1 MSEYIKQNF
10 MSGQILE
17 AEHLNHMEDGI
28 GQLSE
33 EIVNLKENGG
43 TGTDEVVRELL
54 DLHPKP
60 SKNLNVTPYDKTFT
74 AKGCTIVINDDN
86 SATISGTPTGNIFW
100 PVIATEIEKRWQLP
114 AGTYTL
120 SGSPS
125 PYIGITLFLYAS
137 QTDAA
142 PASEYVQGGND
153 GAPIKVVVPS
163 DCWAIIR
170 FNVDK
175 RWPDGNVTIYP
186 QLEAGEL
193 ATGYVSPWGEEL
205 FSKRLAGIE
214 TELDKLDVT
223 VNPLAVPDYYFA
235 GNYLPGKVARIN
247 ELMKTCSNNGDVF
260 AFITDTHWEKNAG
273 KSPALLNYVRKNTHI
288 DRLFGGGDYIDGAN
302 SDTEMYDVST
312 IFRDAWAGPRY
323 FTLGNHDYMG
333 DAAYRE
339 TDASLYYIWNSYGTE
354 RVGNLSRNYYY
365 VDNQQMKMRYI
376 VLNRYVDRG
385 EENAE
390 IHGINEEQRTWLR
403 DVALEVE
410 TDWTVLVFVH
420 DLYRFIYNEDG
431 YTSRMS
437 LGYADSEATVTIL
450 DDFVEGGGT
459 VAGIICGEAH
469 VDMVNRTPGGI
480 PVITT
485 TCDKNTGT
493 EAALPINEQFAA
505 RPSGTIKEQVIDV
518 MVIDKTMRT
527 ITAVRIGYPA
537 RNSVEGSYGELVEE
551 RTITY

>member
-1 MSEYIKQNF
+1 MSVTF
-10 MSGQILE
+10 MTNEDKAAIEEQLTS
-17 AEHLNHMEDGI
+17 LNEENALFSTELGI
-28 GQLSE
+28 QL
-33 EIVNLKENGG
+33 
-43 TGTDEVVRELL
+43 
-54 DLHPKP
+54 KP
-60 SKNLNVTPYDKTFT
+60 SKNLNVSPYFDKETKGVTFT
-74 AKGCTIVINDDN
+74 VNADN
-86 SATISGTPTGNIFW
+86 SVTLSGTATGNAYAFSG
-100 PVIATEIEKRWQLP
+100 VTENIPARFILP

-120 SGSPS
+120 SGSYS
-125 PYIGITLFLYAS
+125 NRIQGYVCLYDGADSVTLIAEHKDAGTGITFTTDTDLYCVVQIIVWAGYSTDGITL
-137 QTDAA
+137 
-142 PASEYVQGGND
+142 
-153 GAPIKVVVPS
+153 KM
-163 DCWAIIR
+163 
-170 FNVDK
+170 
-175 RWPDGNVTIYP
+175 
-186 QLEAGEL
+186 QLETG
-193 ATGYVSPWGEEL
+193 ATSTEYVSPWSDEL
-205 FSKRLAGIE
+205 HSKRIADIE
-214 TELDKLDVT
+214 TAVSELDAI
-223 VNPLAVPDYYFA
+223 VNALAVPNYYFL
-235 GNYLPGKVARIN
+235 GGYLPGKVARIN
-247 ELMKTCSNNGDVF
+247 ELMRSCSNNGDVF

-273 KSPALLNYVRKNTHI
+273 KSPALLNYIRQHTHI

-323 FTLGNHDYMG
+323 FTLGNHDYTG

-376 VLNRYVDRG
+376 VLNRYIDRG

-390 IHGINEEQRTWLR
+390 INGLNEEQRTWLQN
-403 DVALEVE
+403 VALDVE
-410 TDWTVLVFVH
+410 PEWTVLVFVH

-431 YTSRMS
+431 YTSRMLLS
-437 LGYADSEATVTIL
+437 YSDSAATVTIL
-450 DDFVEGGGT
+450 DAFVEGGGT

-469 VDMVNRTPGGI
+469 VDMVNYTPGGI

-493 EAALPINEQFAA
+493 EAALPIADQFAA

-518 MVIDKTMRT
+518 MVVDKTNRT
-527 ITAVRIGYPA
+527 ITAVRIGYQA